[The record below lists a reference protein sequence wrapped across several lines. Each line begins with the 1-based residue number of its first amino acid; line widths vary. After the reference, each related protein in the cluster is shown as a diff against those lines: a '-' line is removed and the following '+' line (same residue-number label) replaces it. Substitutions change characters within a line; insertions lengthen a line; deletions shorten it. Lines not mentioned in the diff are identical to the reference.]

1 MTFDYENR
9 PLVVTKANGD
19 AVTYA
24 YDASGQIGLLSTKS
38 DGSAHVTH
46 YYYTS
51 RNGICQYQ

>member
-1 MTFDYENR
+1 
-9 PLVVTKANGD
+9 VTKANGD